1 MHCSPGDLPWFPCSG
16 RRAGADDRAPVGA
29 GVLTLLS
36 PGFKQLFLQRG
47 CSLPSFCAHQ
57 QLSGNEV
64 NAALILFTIGLP
76 A

>member
-1 MHCSPGDLPWFPCSG
+1 MSCSPGDLPWFPCFH
-16 RRAGADDRAPVGA
+16 RRVGADDRGPAGA

-47 CSLPSFCAHQ
+47 CSLPSFCADQ

-64 NAALILFTIGLP
+64 NAALILFTIRLP